1 MMKAMGLAAATSL
14 IAIAQTTSSAPV
26 TLSKSGSFLL
36 RGGTIHT
43 ISGPVIENGSVLV
56 RDGKIIG
63 VGRNL
68 PAPEGA
74 QVIDITGE
82 QVYPGMIDSA
92 SRIGLEKST
101 GEGVSDADEIGLFNP
116 QLNPADVVNPADD
129 FIPATRANGVTS
141 TIEMPEGDL
150 ISGQMTL
157 IHMDG
162 WTNDS
167 MIVAPKLAVH
177 LNFPAIETTP
187 IPPHEVDDDDDEPT
201 TAVDRPPVPYPVAKK
216 AYDAKMRELNEF
228 FASARRYMKAQPL
241 KPDRRFEAMIPIL
254 EGREP
259 MFVTA
264 VREREIR
271 DAIAFADRQKIRI
284 VLADP
289 YEAYKVLPLIKSHNI
304 PVVLGPTYT
313 LPLNEDDPYDRS
325 YTTPG
330 ELYKAGVKFS
340 IATFSAKSTRNLPYQ
355 AAAAAPF
362 GLPKD
367 EAYKAVSLNAAE
379 IFGLGKVL
387 GSIDEGKVAD
397 LIVTDGDPLE
407 TMTHVK
413 MVFIGGK
420 QANLKT
426 RQQMLYE
433 KYMARPDK
441 D

>member
-1 MMKAMGLAAATSL
+1 MLAC
-14 IAIAQTTSSAPV
+14 AQTILPNN
-26 TLSKSGSFLL
+26 GSFLL

-68 PAPEGA
+68 AAPEGA
-74 QVIDITGE
+74 QVIDIAGE

-101 GEGVSDADEIGLFNP
+101 EAGVTDAQELGLLNP
-116 QLNPADVVNPADD
+116 QLNPVDAVNPETD

-141 TIEMPEGDL
+141 AIEMPEGEL
-150 ISGQMTL
+150 ISGQLSL
-157 IHMDG
+157 IHMNSSN
-162 WTNDS
+162 NDA
-167 MIVAPKLAVH
+167 MTVAPKLAVH
-177 LNFPAIETTP
+177 LKFPAIETMP
-187 IPPHEVDDDDDEPT
+187 VPPHDNTDVDDDDQPT
-201 TAVDRPPVPYPVAKK
+201 TAVDHDAIPYSVAKK
-216 AYDAKMRELNEF
+216 AFDAKMKELNDF
-228 FASARRYMKAQPL
+228 FGAARRYMKSKSTKA
-241 KPDRRFEAMIPIL
+241 DRRYEAMIPVL
-254 EGREP
+254 EGKEP

-271 DAIAFADRQKIRI
+271 DAIAFADKQKIKI

-289 YEAYKVLPLIKSHNI
+289 YEAYKVLPLIKAHNI
-304 PVVLGPTYT
+304 PVVLGPTYS

-330 ELYKAGVKFS
+330 QLYRAGVKFS
-340 IATFSAKSTRNLPYQ
+340 IGTFSSRSNRNLPYQ
-355 AAAAAPF
+355 AAAAVPF

-379 IFGLGKVL
+379 IFGLGKRL
-387 GSIDEGKVAD
+387 GSVDEGKVAD

-407 TMTHVK
+407 ATTHVK
-413 MVFIGGK
+413 MVFIDGK
-420 QANLKT
+420 PTDLKT

-433 KYMARPDK
+433 KYLARP
-441 D
+441 

>member
-1 MMKAMGLAAATSL
+1 VLAC
-14 IAIAQTTSSAPV
+14 AQTKLPDN
-26 TLSKSGSFLL
+26 GSFLL

-68 PAPEGA
+68 PAPDGA
-74 QVIDITGE
+74 QVIDIAGE

-101 GEGVSDADEIGLFNP
+101 EQGVTDAQELGLLNP
-116 QLNPADVVNPADD
+116 QLNPVDAINPETD

-141 TIEMPEGDL
+141 AMEMPEGEL
-150 ISGQMTL
+150 ISGQLSL
-157 IHMDG
+157 IHMNG
-162 WTNDS
+162 SNNDA
-167 MIVAPKLAVH
+167 ITVAPKLAVH
-177 LNFPAIETTP
+177 LKFPAIETMP
-187 IPPHEVDDDDDEPT
+187 IPSRDDIDDDEDEPA
-201 TAVDRPPVPYPVAKK
+201 TAVDREPVPYSIAKK
-216 AYDAKMRELNEF
+216 DFDAKMKELNDF
-228 FASARRYMKAQPL
+228 FGAARRYMKSKAAR
-241 KPDRRFEAMIPIL
+241 PDRRYEAMIPVL

-284 VLADP
+284 VLADA

-304 PVVLGPTYT
+304 PVVLGPTLS

-330 ELYKAGVKFS
+330 ALYKAGIRFS
-340 IATFSAKSTRNLPYQ
+340 IGTFSAKSTRNLPYQ
-355 AAAAAPF
+355 AAAAVPF

-379 IFGLGKVL
+379 IFGLGKRL
-387 GSIDEGKVAD
+387 GSVDEGKVAD

-407 TMTHVK
+407 ATTHVK
-413 MVFIGGK
+413 MVFIDGK
-420 QANLKT
+420 PADLRT

-433 KYMARPDK
+433 KYMARPDSK